1 MFDGLLGFVFC
12 AVFFFDAFA
21 LTVTLHFNL
30 VLATFAVITAVPFF
44 FAMIC
49 ADFFR
54 NEHDRLVGFRIT
66 GHAGYAD
73 YGEDV
78 CCASVSSAVMLT
90 ANTVTEAFKIKAD
103 VAVEEN
109 EIILRLENDSSE
121 EGDKLLL
128 GLLTHLYFLAEEF
141 SGRIKVTVRDN

>member
-1 MFDGLLGFVFC
+1 
-12 AVFFFDAFA
+12 
-21 LTVTLHFNL
+21 
-30 VLATFAVITAVPFF
+30 
-44 FAMIC
+44 MIC

-54 NEHDRLVGFRIT
+54 NEHDRLVGFLIT

>member
-1 MFDGLLGFVFC
+1 M
-12 AVFFFDAFA
+12 
-21 LTVTLHFNL
+21 
-30 VLATFAVITAVPFF
+30 
-44 FAMIC
+44 
-49 ADFFR
+49 
-54 NEHDRLVGFRIT
+54 GFRIT

-109 EIILRLENDSSE
+109 EIILRLEMTAQRMGTSYFRASHSFIFSS
-121 EGDKLLL
+121 
-128 GLLTHLYFLAEEF
+128 
-141 SGRIKVTVRDN
+141 

>member
-1 MFDGLLGFVFC
+1 
-12 AVFFFDAFA
+12 
-21 LTVTLHFNL
+21 
-30 VLATFAVITAVPFF
+30 
-44 FAMIC
+44 MIC

-128 GLLTHLYFLAEEF
+128 GLLTHLYFL
-141 SGRIKVTVRDN
+141 S